1 MFLGTSIWRSLVDED
16 GQPRDGEGPPISEV
30 VARGLANWANPSSHA
45 STPNVVPV
53 YHGSKRPIALKKEGF
68 YPGYYPKDNPAF
80 NKENIFVT
88 DDITTAAFHADIDPV
103 TGKSLRPGLTGD
115 VFKGEVDIGD
125 YNIYSKPHDDAKA
138 LAFGAWESEGSL
150 TPQDASRAFKVGP
163 QTGWGY
169 GPIGEVPKVESVPRI
184 GPFVIPGISNVES
197 SWATPAQLAEE
208 YEEIAKKSDPAYWAD
223 PPKERTLSDKAL
235 TALGAT
241 GSKAAQYLSRA
252 APFANIGLATKAM
265 YDYEKEDSRFKDIK
279 QAAALASMIPGP
291 VGGAGLATEIAAEA
305 LENPVFPEDLPLNPQ
320 RFGSSEPYAGM
331 GSVGVGTPFSMETGH
346 PGQGVGYGYSGLDKA
361 TRNAIDSY
369 MSGVLDDPNAELYA
383 QTGLHFD
390 RYGTATPVERKAS
403 DHNIPTGNVG
413 NINLEKV
420 GPYMK
425 DVFSAAVNPV
435 TGVLNTVTG
444 PAVSRVFDYGID
456 LIDHWSGNLV
466 PEWAKDWS
474 GKNVEVADE
483 KFNRIDDTYTGMGKK
498 ESHPSSAGLFTTPEL
513 EALHNASMYAN
524 TTINPNITVEK
535 TIQEARER
543 ERVAEEQRVAEQQA
557 YDAQIAQAAAQAVAE
572 AARVEQAA
580 QRASTPAGAQDIR
593 SQVDTFTSIAPPAP
607 LPVVEKPTRKKA
619 QKKTKRTTKITR
631 PKSSDRPALKPDY
644 VWVGGRHGEYV
655 DRNNPGM
662 GSVAGPDTWG
672 GGPGG
677 GGGRAGGG
685 GGRFI

>member
-1 MFLGTSIWRSLVDED
+1 M
-16 GQPRDGEGPPISEV
+16 
-30 VARGLANWANPSSHA
+30 
-45 STPNVVPV
+45 
-53 YHGSKRPIALKKEGF
+53 
-68 YPGYYPKDNPAF
+68 
-80 NKENIFVT
+80 
-88 DDITTAAFHADIDPV
+88 
-103 TGKSLRPGLTGD
+103 
-115 VFKGEVDIGD
+115 DIGD

-331 GSVGVGTPFSMETGH
+331 GSVGVDTPFSMETGH

-474 GKNVEVADE
+474 GKNVKVSDE

-593 SQVDTFTSIAPPAP
+593 SQVDTFTSIAPP
-607 LPVVEKPTRKKA
+607 PVVTEPILEIRTPAKR
-619 QKKTKRTTKITR
+619 KRTRSKASR
-631 PKSSDRPALKPDY
+631 AQQERDRVAKAKAERERVAIAEAAAAAQRAADIARWHDSAAY
-644 VWVGGRHGEYV
+644 QMGGQ
-655 DRNNPGM
+655 
-662 GSVAGPDTWG
+662 SF
-672 GGPGG
+672 PGG
-677 GGGRAGGG
+677 GVTYGGIGMAPDGGDTDYGGSYAGMGG
-685 GGRFI
+685 FEGYR